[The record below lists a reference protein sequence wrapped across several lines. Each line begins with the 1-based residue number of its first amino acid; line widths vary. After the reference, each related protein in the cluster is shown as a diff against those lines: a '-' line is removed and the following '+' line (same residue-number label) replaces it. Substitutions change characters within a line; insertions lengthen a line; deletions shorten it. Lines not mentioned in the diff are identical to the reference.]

1 MNLSASG
8 RRRIRQTALGLVVVA
23 LVACQRD
30 PLDRT
35 VSANSPTAFSVW
47 RSGIDSDSG
56 PDLRRQVNDALLEIR
71 LKVAGDREIQRLAG
85 AKVSA
90 DAGSVDDAV
99 RTKVQGRPL
108 REVIQ
113 LGYELRVAR
122 LTSELAGLQDAM
134 HRNAGL
140 VTRPGDVESR
150 QHLDGLRDR
159 QTGRV
164 EQYKAD
170 LAAAERELKPLLAAT
185 GRRMIPAEDA
195 PLAGIPVRK

>member
-1 MNLSASG
+1 MNTSDPG
-8 RRRIRQTALGLVVVA
+8 RLKNARAAWALVTLA

-35 VSANSPTAFSVW
+35 VSASSPTAFAVW
-47 RSGIDSDSG
+47 RSGIDSESG
-56 PDLRRQVNDALLEIR
+56 PELRRQVNDALLEIR

-85 AKVSA
+85 AKPSA

-99 RTKVQGRPL
+99 RAKVQGRPL
-108 REVIQ
+108 REVLQ

-122 LTSELAGLQDAM
+122 LASELAGLQDAM

-150 QHLDGLRDR
+150 QHLEGLRDR
-159 QTGRV
+159 QAGRV
-164 EQYKAD
+164 EQYKAE
-170 LAAAERELKPLLAAT
+170 LAAAERELKPLMAVT
-185 GRRMIPAEDA
+185 GRRMTPADEP
-195 PLAGIPVRK
+195 PLGASPVLK